1 MAPQP
6 SQEGDPGEKSS
17 WRDACHRYYNVNTH
31 TSFNG
36 YVCFCTAFSTKSGLV
51 LRKTI
56 TKGQIRDNQCSV
68 AKVAM
73 LFHERHFTTFFYFI
87 FYFNAV
93 DYHRKSF

>member
-1 MAPQP
+1 MAPRWP

-36 YVCFCTAFSTKSGLV
+36 YVCFCTAFSTKSGLD
-51 LRKTI
+51 LERHI
-56 TKGQIRDNQCSV
+56 TKGQIQCSV

-73 LFHERHFTTFFYFI
+73 LFYKRHFKNIYIFFIYFI
-87 FYFNAV
+87 SESNVV
-93 DYHRKSF
+93 DYHRK